1 MLSVS
6 ILRLGGDPLSA
17 EERFHR
23 LSILGAHAVVDKDVE
38 GGVSVGRN
46 LHQPGK
52 HEDRVLVAM
61 SRVHLWHEELHDPAW
76 KHLKMYKVTGRLPP
90 GNLPPVKLPLENC
103 PLKSCPT
110 KNLPPEVCTV
120 IGKLR
125 DR

>member
-1 MLSVS
+1 MLFVS

-76 KHLKMYKVTGRLPP
+76 KHLKMHKVTGRLPLE
-90 GNLPPVKLPLENC
+90 NLPPGKLPSE
-103 PLKSCPT
+103 K
-110 KNLPPEVCTV
+110 LP
-120 IGKLR
+120 
-125 DR
+125 D